1 MTFSHWVSKNKDKLK
16 NIPTNMLNDW
26 IEGKRLPDWK
36 VRNNILWTN
45 HCAFEIKDS
54 DGFIFNKNKAGANT
68 KYNINNKMVYY
79 RSDTWEKIMKRKIKS
94 TKGKCEI
101 CGSTDDLTVHH
112 LIYNENWGGKEK
124 DSELLTC
131 CCRCHMIQHK
141 DKPECVKVLREL
153 ESPIRELIINVK
165 KDASVSVYVFTD
177 CEDGLI
183 KAYMRNLYAK
193 LKITKYIN
201 NCKLYKTRLEGE
213 PNKQNDRWFAISVL
227 KNGAVEVHQCNSK
240 ENAQKYKKQGLA
252 SFTVMK
258 PDKTINSNKLSQIY
272 HPKKK

>member
-1 MTFSHWVSKNKDKLK
+1 MTFAQFCKKNESSLKKYYKLK
-16 NIPTNMLNDW
+16 DIKNWQNNIN
-26 IEGKRLPDWK
+26 LPDWLN
-36 VRNNILWTN
+36 RNKILRNYNIK
-45 HCAFEIKDS
+45 EDIKDK
-54 DGFIFNKNKAGANT
+54 DGFIFKGNKSKFNITNKLTYYHSALWQ
-68 KYNINNKMVYY
+68 KIMSKKIKMVG
-79 RSDTWEKIMKRKIKS
+79 
-94 TKGKCEI
+94 GKCEK
-101 CGSTDDLTVHH
+101 CGSTDSLTCHH
-112 LIYNENWGGKEK
+112 LSYERWGGNEILEK
-124 DSELLTC
+124 DLLVLC
-131 CCRCHMIQHK
+131 DRCHMIQHK
-141 DKPECVKVLREL
+141 DKPECVKVLQEL

-177 CEDGLI
+177 CEDNLI
-183 KAYMRNLYAK
+183 KAYIRNLYTK

-201 NCKLYKTRLEGE
+201 NCRLYKTKLEGE

-227 KNGAVEVHQCNSK
+227 KNGTVEVHQCNSK

>member
-16 NIPTNMLNDW
+16 NIPANMLNDW

-79 RSDTWEKIMKRKIKS
+79 RSDTWDKVQKRKMKS
-94 TKGKCEI
+94 VGNKCEI
-101 CGSTDDLTVHH
+101 CGSKDNLVCHH
-112 LIYNENWGGKEK
+112 KVYNENWGGKERNE
-124 DSELLTC
+124 DLLC
-131 CCRCHMIQHK
+131 VCKLHHMYQHL
-141 DKPECVKVLREL
+141 DKPECVKIKNEL

-177 CEDGLI
+177 CEDNLI

-201 NCKLYKTRLEGE
+201 NCRLYKTKLEGE

-227 KNGAVEVHQCNSK
+227 KNGTVEVHQCNSK
-240 ENAQKYKKQGLA
+240 ENAQKYKKIGLV

-258 PDKTINSNKLSQIY
+258 PDKTIDSDKLNLIY